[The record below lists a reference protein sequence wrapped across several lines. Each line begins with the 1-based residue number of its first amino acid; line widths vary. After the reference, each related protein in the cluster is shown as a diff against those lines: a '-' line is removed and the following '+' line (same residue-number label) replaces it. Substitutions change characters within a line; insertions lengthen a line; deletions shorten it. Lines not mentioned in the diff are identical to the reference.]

1 MWLYARDAQETG
13 RGWWSTMG
21 RKMERGILKQSG
33 DKEWRCSRR
42 LALDS
47 MESWSMMAGEAEAEY

>member
-1 MWLYARDAQETG
+1 MWAREAWEMG
-13 RGWWSTMG
+13 RGWWSTMR

-33 DKEWRCSRR
+33 DKEWRCSRG

-47 MESWSMMAGEAEAEY
+47 MESWPMMAGEAEAGY

>member
-1 MWLYARDAQETG
+1 
-13 RGWWSTMG
+13 MG

-47 MESWSMMAGEAEAEY
+47 MENWSMMAGEAEAEY